1 MTNNTKIIIQEI
13 GSMGLSELE
22 AIQNEVARMINLKKM
37 EALLEAFIGAG
48 TGIWDQDAQDYV
60 DGLREED

>member
-1 MTNNTKIIIQEI
+1 MFICSYVYIRLWRR
-13 GSMGLSELE
+13 MGLPELE

-37 EALLEAFIGAG
+37 EALLDVFVGAG
-48 TGIWDQDAQDYV
+48 TGIWDQDTQDYV

>member
-1 MTNNTKIIIQEI
+1 
-13 GSMGLSELE
+13 MGLSELE